1 MPIWSTLWN
10 LFLTS
15 VGYKPGLIFLL
26 FYNFHQCANYQP
38 EKWMPFNTFPSDF
51 VLNSQDG
58 KNIMPICLN
67 TMRYSTIIQNTDS
80 LNSQFHTTD
89 RVFFLLIHFL
99 YSVHL
104 FRFFLLVS
112 LSLFSSSSSLLIDWS
127 GNKIFQIE
135 FLAIKLDFH
144 LHRNI
149 RHLVRCFILGC
160 V

>member
-58 KNIMPICLN
+58 KNIMPICL
-67 TMRYSTIIQNTDS
+67 TPCDIPRSFRIQIAWIRNFT
-80 LNSQFHTTD
+80 LLTEC
-89 RVFFLLIHFL
+89 FLPIHFL